1 MLTQSTM
8 TQFLQRRPAP
18 QSSPLEELLAESSGD
33 DFDEHQV
40 AEVLATPDEE
50 VQPKRGT
57 AEVLKKPKAAAEKAT
72 PKKPK
77 AAAEDA
83 AEEPPQEDDSTGN
96 FDAT

>member
-1 MLTQSTM
+1 M
-8 TQFLQRRPAP
+8 FEKWAKADAELQAE
-18 QSSPLEELLAESSGD
+18 LEA
-33 DFDEHQV
+33 QV